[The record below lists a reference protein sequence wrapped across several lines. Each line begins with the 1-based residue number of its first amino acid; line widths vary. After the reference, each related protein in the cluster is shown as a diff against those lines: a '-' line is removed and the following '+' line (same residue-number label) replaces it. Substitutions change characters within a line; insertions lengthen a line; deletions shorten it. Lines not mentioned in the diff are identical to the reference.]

1 MALTLSDLRPLEMI
15 LCGEHESARP
25 VIERLQRLYYA
36 DQQPIY
42 SPTPTPTPIR
52 PASGDGPAIIA
63 EFLAAHRTAMLNAY
77 GPHYLTR
84 TQTSREIGY
93 AENRGRALAGKIAD
107 DLHTNRPAGKLGQFV
122 DDEADDPS
130 ITLARNRRGQIRSYE
145 HLDAIL
151 KTGPDPIDL
160 PADIRTQLLAE
171 RAGWLTTD
179 QTAALRRLP
188 TTAPTTRP
196 PGRPQIHT
204 PPPTPPSRHR

>member
-1 MALTLSDLRPLEMI
+1 MSRHRFIHHDALITVGYDPDR
-15 LCGEHESARP
+15 AT
-25 VIERLQRLYYA
+25 YYA
-36 DQQPIY
+36 DRQPIY
-42 SPTPTPTPIR
+42 YPTPAPIR
-52 PASGDGPAIIA
+52 LASSDGPAIIA

-84 TQTSREIGY
+84 IETSREVTY
-93 AENRGRALAGKIAD
+93 AENRGRALAALIAD

-122 DDEADDPS
+122 DDEADDPI
-130 ITLARNRRGQIRSYE
+130 ITLAGNRRGQVRSYE

-151 KTGPDPIDL
+151 NTGPDPIDL

-179 QTAALRRLP
+179 QAAALRRLP

-204 PPPTPPSRHR
+204 TPPTPPSRHR

>member
-1 MALTLSDLRPLEMI
+1 MSQHRFIHHDALITAGYDPDR
-15 LCGEHESARP
+15 AT
-25 VIERLQRLYYA
+25 YYA
-36 DQQPIY
+36 DRQPIY
-42 SPTPTPTPIR
+42 YPTPAAIR
-52 PASGDGPAIIA
+52 LASGDGPAIIA

-84 TQTSREIGY
+84 TETSREVAY
-93 AENRGRALAGKIAD
+93 AENRGRALASKIAD
-107 DLHTNRPAGKLGQFV
+107 DLHTNPPADTLAQFV
-122 DDEADDPS
+122 DDEADDPI
-130 ITLARNRRGQIRSYE
+130 ITIAGGCRGQVRSYE

-171 RAGWLTTD
+171 RAGWITTD
-179 QTAALRRLP
+179 QAAVLRRLP

-204 PPPTPPSRHR
+204 LPPAAPSRHR